1 MRKVFTIVLALI
13 LAMGLSTSSFA
24 ATSPQTI
31 TNLEDG
37 AQTVEIGVTGTYV
50 GSNSTREVYSV
61 DVEWGAM
68 SFTYSDGSSTIWN
81 PKTHTYET
89 LSNVGWT
96 ADGNTVTVT
105 NHSSLPVNVEF
116 SFEKNVYMDADS
128 TYTGKFTEP
137 NNENTEIKTVQLARA
152 TAGTE
157 QSNAPN
163 KIAALKLEGTF
174 SDAHKDEMSTN
185 LGEIVVKLSPVTV
198 AP

>member
-24 ATSPQTI
+24 VTSPQTI

-37 AQTVEIGVTGTYV
+37 AKTVEIGVTGTYV

-116 SFEKNVYMDADS
+116 SFVKDDDMDADS

-137 NNENTEIKTVQLARA
+137 NDENTEIKTVQLARA
-152 TAGTE
+152 AEETE

-174 SDAHKDEMSTN
+174 SETHKDEMSTN
-185 LGEIVVKLSPVTV
+185 LGKIVVKLSPVV

>member
-31 TNLEDG
+31 TSLEDG
-37 AQTVEIGVTGTYV
+37 AKTVDIDVTGTYV

-105 NHSSLPVNVEF
+105 NHSSLPVDVEF
-116 SFEKNVYMDADS
+116 SFVKNVDMDADS

-137 NNENTEIKTVQLARA
+137 NDENTEIKTVQLARA

-163 KIAALKLEGTF
+163 KIAALKLDGTF
-174 SDAHKDEMSTN
+174 SEAHKDEMSTN
-185 LGEIVVKLSPVTV
+185 LGKIVVKLSPVTV

>member
-13 LAMGLSTSSFA
+13 LAMGLSTSAFA
-24 ATSPQTI
+24 VTSPQTI

-37 AQTVEIGVTGTYV
+37 AKTVEIGVTGTYV

-105 NHSSLPVNVEF
+105 NHSSLPVDVEF
-116 SFEKNVYMDADS
+116 SFVKNVDMDTDS
-128 TYTGKFTEP
+128 TYTGKFTDP
-137 NNENTEIKTVQLARA
+137 NDENTEIKTVQLARA
-152 TAGTE
+152 TVGTE
-157 QSNAPN
+157 QNNAPN

-174 SDAHKDEMSTN
+174 SEAHKDELSTN
-185 LGEIVVKLSPVTV
+185 LGKIVVKLSPVTV